1 MGFIGGAL
9 QERFTER
16 VRGLD
21 PGRLLAVP
29 IDVGKHSTAA
39 LVCDFYGQL
48 LEEPFT
54 FPLTEP
60 GVESLL
66 VAVARAEAARDAT
79 WVRVGLEEAGHYHR
93 TLLWRLQG
101 AGLEVALLNP
111 AQVKQNRTQDLL
123 RSLKSDARD
132 LGAMAELLIRGRGR
146 PAPEQDTALL
156 RQAALASHRARKV
169 KARSVIKNHIHAS
182 LDHVFPGLSGCFED
196 VLDTK
201 LGRLL
206 VAEQMDPARVRRL
219 GPERLRAF
227 CAHRGVR
234 VARSKA
240 RQVTQAARVALVL
253 SPQVAQAHA
262 RVLAADIALL
272 GSLDEVI
279 RRAEGELEEILP
291 HTPAGILT
299 TIPRVAVVRASN
311 YGGALGDPSRFRSA
325 SQVYRMAGLVPR
337 LYESAGRRRERT
349 TISREGK
356 AELRAAII
364 ELGRALRQGTPTS
377 PATRESSRH
386 GASAPGGGGVRPRAP
401 GQPGGLR
408 HGAGPGAVR
417 SGALEVPIEKGAGA
431 SWPSELDHLDV
442 TRPHKLAIEPPVEHR
457 RRSGDRE
464 RRRIG

>member
-16 VRGLD
+16 VRGRD
-21 PGRLLAVP
+21 PGRLLAIP
-29 IDVGKHSTAA
+29 IDVGKHSAAA

-54 FPLTEP
+54 FPLTER
-60 GVESLL
+60 GVESLF

-79 WVRVGLEEAGHYHR
+79 WVRIGLEEAGHYHR
-93 TLLWRLQG
+93 TLLWRLRD
-101 AGLEVALLNP
+101 AGMQVALLNP
-111 AQVKQNRTQDLL
+111 AQVKENRAQDLL

-146 PAPEQDTALL
+146 PALGPDTALL

-169 KARSVIKNHIHAS
+169 KCRSVIKNHIHAS
-182 LDHVFPGLSGCFED
+182 LDLVFPGLSGCFND
-196 VLDTK
+196 VLDTR

-206 VAEQMDPARVRRL
+206 LAEGMDPHRVRRL

-234 VARSKA
+234 VSRPKIH
-240 RQVTQAARVALVL
+240 QVVRAAREALVL
-253 SPQVAQAHA
+253 APQVAASHA
-262 RVLAADIALL
+262 KVLGADVTLL
-272 GSLDEVI
+272 GSLDVAIEQ
-279 RRAEGELEEILP
+279 AEREMEGILP

-311 YGGALGDPSRFRSA
+311 YGGALGDPTRFRTA

-356 AELRAAII
+356 AELRVAII
-364 ELGRALRQGTPTS
+364 ELGLALRQGHPDF
-377 PATRESSRH
+377 ARYAR
-386 GASAPGGGGVRPRAP
+386 
-401 GQPGGLR
+401 GLEAR
-408 HGAGPGAVR
+408 GKGPGVVACALGHRANRVAFAMVR
-417 SGALEVPIEKGAGA
+417 DQVPFD
-431 SWPSELDHLDV
+431 P
-442 TRPHKLAIEPPVEHR
+442 
-457 RRSGDRE
+457 E
-464 RRRIG
+464 RWR